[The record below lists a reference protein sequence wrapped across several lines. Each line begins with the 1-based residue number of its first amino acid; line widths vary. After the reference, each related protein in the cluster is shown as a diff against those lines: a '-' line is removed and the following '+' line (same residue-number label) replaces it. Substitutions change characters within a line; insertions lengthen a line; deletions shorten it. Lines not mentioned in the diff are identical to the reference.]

1 MKKKFLG
8 LSDDGYRVYTM
19 WTPGEKGDCGIVMT
33 VGYRGDEFMIYDS
46 EPWADEQEQSLE
58 RTALSAADN
67 MRNLQQKIFNGG
79 SQLRW
84 HTHSYGKSR
93 VVQLDKIKAGSF
105 ADLEARAIRQCDKAF
120 MFLDEYASKKP
131 KITVTPDQQGQP
143 KRKPQPNRG
152 PRGRKDWK

>member
-8 LSDDGYRVYTM
+8 LSDDGFRVYTM

-33 VGYRGDEFMIYDS
+33 IGYRDDEFMVYES
-46 EPWADEQEQSLE
+46 EPWANQQEQEIE
-58 RTALSAADN
+58 RIALSAADE
-67 MRNLQQKIFNGG
+67 MRNLQTMMMSSVTFG
-79 SQLRW
+79 
-84 HTHSYGKSR
+84 YGARGFGKRSIG
-93 VVQLDKIKAGSF
+93 QLDQITKGSF
-105 ADLEARAIRQCDKAF
+105 ADLEARAKRSHSKSL
-120 MFLDEYASKKP
+120 MFIDEYKARNP